1 MQGACQDR
9 ARPGAQFRPKFPADS
24 LKWREKMTLL
34 GEKPERPQV
43 AAIARATLHMGFARA
58 GGDLHL
64 VMMGS
69 RPILPDIGLE
79 ATPEQVSEAVLELAL
94 ELVSKGQEMPGG

>member
-1 MQGACQDR
+1 MSPPNTTAYAPVTELTDQIR
-9 ARPGAQFRPKFPADS
+9 AS
-24 LKWREKMTLL
+24 
-34 GEKPERPQV
+34 
-43 AAIARATLHMGFARA
+43 IAVN
-58 GGDLHL
+58 L

-94 ELVSKGQEMPGG
+94 QLVSKHQELPDP